1 MLSSEKLFEPFVLML
16 SSIYHR
22 YLTVLFLQK
31 ENINTCSY
39 LFIIP
44 QKKVGK
50 FLASFHNTFKRLKSS
65 VIEDLLSLHEKC
77 PNWSFSWSLF
87 SRIWTRKNSEFG
99 HFSHSNFLYAETD
112 SEEIKQSVAK

>member
-1 MLSSEKLFEPFVLML
+1 MLSSEKLFEPFVLIL
-16 SSIYHR
+16 SSRYYR

-31 ENINTCSY
+31 ENIKTCSY

-44 QKKVGK
+44 HKKVGK

-77 PNWSFSWSLF
+77 PNLEFFLVLIFSYLDQ
-87 SRIWTRKNSEFG
+87 KK